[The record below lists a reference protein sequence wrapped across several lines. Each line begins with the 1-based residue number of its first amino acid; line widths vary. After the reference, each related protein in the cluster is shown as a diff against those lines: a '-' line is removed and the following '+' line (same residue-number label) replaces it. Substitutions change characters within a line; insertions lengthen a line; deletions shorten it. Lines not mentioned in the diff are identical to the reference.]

1 MNTVIRKFLKK
12 SLTVAGLCSVA
23 LPSAAVWTIQNGK
36 ILDPNGQPF
45 IFRGI
50 TVNHTAAPDKAV
62 QAIKDAAAAGA
73 NAVQVEISANVYNQ
87 TPRIT
92 PEQLSSVIQACK
104 DNKVVCVLEP
114 NDIAGYPNAAG
125 SSSPDPTLAF
135 WGYQGRQ
142 AIAGQ
147 QDYVIIGMGN
157 QALGDIPYGEYSAR
171 MLTYLGNYISALP
184 GFLIM
189 IDGSGWGQDASKE
202 MQAFAA
208 QNTYFA
214 KNVIYSVEMS
224 GTTYADPAKVHDY
237 IASFPRSGAA
247 LVIGSFAPAPYYH
260 PYAPQPT
267 ALIALQLPAASVM
280 EAAEQYG
287 VGYFAWNW
295 SGSTN
300 PGLNLT
306 TDWDAA
312 ALTHWGEL
320 AINGANGIKA
330 TAKRATHFS
339 NNSSSVASS
348 ISSSLSSTSSSNSS
362 APNSPPSA
370 VLTARVQNLGCPRVS
385 GIASAEGSTDPDGDT
400 LTYSWEVT
408 SSFNGSTNNFSGSGI
423 SIQFGMQA
431 IRVYNVKLTVSDG
444 KGGIATAS
452 ESLSHAF
459 SDWCI
464 NSSSS
469 SSWKP
474 SSSSIAPSSS
484 SRPSSVSSS
493 SVTPSSISSSIRSS
507 SSIAAKASCAYV
519 IGSQWGNGFTAAIR
533 VKNTGTQT
541 LNGWSVNWRYNDG
554 SKVTGSWN
562 ATMSGSNPYTAKNVG
577 WNANIQPGQTVE
589 FGFQGSKPA
598 GTAAIPV
605 VTGSVCQ

>member
-1 MNTVIRKFLKK
+1 MNISSLKKFLKK
-12 SLTVAGLCSVA
+12 SMTVAGLCSVA
-23 LPSAAVWTIQNGK
+23 LPSAAVWTVQNGK

-50 TVNHTAAPDKAV
+50 TVNHMAAPDKAL

-87 TPRIT
+87 TPTIT

-114 NDIAGYPNAAG
+114 NDVAGYPNARGTA
-125 SSSPDPTLAF
+125 SPDQTLGF

-142 AIAGQ
+142 ALVGQ

-157 QALGDIPYGEYSAR
+157 QALADIPYGEYSAR
-171 MLTYLGNYISALP
+171 MQTYLGNYINALP

-214 KNVIYSVEMS
+214 RNVIYSVEMFDAY
-224 GTTYADPAKVHDY
+224 TNPEKVRDY
-237 IASFPRSGAA
+237 IASFPRMGAA
-247 LVIGSFAPAPYYH
+247 LVIGGFAPAPYYH

-267 ALIALQLPAASVM
+267 TLVALQLPAASVM
-280 EAAEQYG
+280 EYAEQYG
-287 VGYFAWNW
+287 TGYFAWNW
-295 SGSTN
+295 SGSTY

-306 TDWDAA
+306 ANWDAT
-312 ALTHWGEL
+312 ALTPWGEL
-320 AINGANGIKA
+320 AINGVNGIKT
-330 TAKRATHFS
+330 TAKLATHFS
-339 NNSSSVASS
+339 NNSSSV
-348 ISSSLSSTSSSNSS
+348 SSSLSSTSSSSSSS
-362 APNSPPSA
+362 APNTPPTA
-370 VLTARVQNLGCPRVS
+370 VLTANVVYQNCGNVY
-385 GIASAEGSTDPDGDT
+385 GKASAEGSTDPDGDT
-400 LTYSWEVT
+400 LTYNWEITNSFSST
-408 SSFNGSTNNFSGSGI
+408 SIYKATGPSV
-423 SIQFGMQA
+423 QFGMEA
-431 IRVYNVKLTVSDG
+431 VRTYTVKLIVTDG
-444 KGGIATAS
+444 KGGIATVS
-452 ESLSHAF
+452 KPLSHF
-459 SDWCI
+459 YSDYCI

-469 SSWKP
+469 SSFRP
-474 SSSSIAPSSS
+474 SSSSVAPSSS
-484 SRPSSVSSS
+484 AKPSSISSS
-493 SVTPSSISSSIRSS
+493 SVTPSSTSRSS
-507 SSIAAKASCAYV
+507 SSVATKANCSYV

-533 VKNTGTQT
+533 VKNTGTQA
-541 LNGWSVNWRYNDG
+541 LNGWSVNWQYNDG

-562 ATMSGSNPYTAKNVG
+562 ATLTGSNPYNAKNLS

-589 FGFQGSKPA
+589 FGFQGSKPI

>member
-1 MNTVIRKFLKK
+1 MKTLLKKFLKK
-12 SLTVAGLCSVA
+12 SLTVAGLCSLA

-36 ILDPNGQPF
+36 VLDPNGQPF

-73 NAVQVEISANVYNQ
+73 NAVQVEIAANVYNQ
-87 TPRIT
+87 APTIT

-104 DNKVVCVLEP
+104 NNKVVCVLEP
-114 NDIAGYPNAAG
+114 NDVAGYPNAMGAA
-125 SSSPDPTLAF
+125 SPDQTLGF

-142 AIAGQ
+142 ALAGQ

-157 QALGDIPYGEYSAR
+157 QALDNIPAGEYSAR
-171 MLTYLGNYISALP
+171 MRSYLGHYISDLP

-214 KNVIYSVEMS
+214 RSVIYSVEMS
-224 GTTYADPAKVHDY
+224 NTTYASPESVRDY
-237 IASFPRSGAA
+237 IATFAQTGSS
-247 LVIGSFAPAPYYH
+247 LVIGSFAPTPYYH
-260 PYAPQPT
+260 PHSPQPIYT
-267 ALIALQLPAASVM
+267 IAVELPAASVM
-280 EAAEQYG
+280 EYAEQYG
-287 VGYFAWNW
+287 AGYFAWNW
-295 SGSTN
+295 SGGTN

-306 TDWDAA
+306 TNWDAT

-320 AINGANGIKA
+320 ALNGVNGIKA
-330 TAKRATHFS
+330 TAKRATHF
-339 NNSSSVASS
+339 NNSSSSVASS
-348 ISSSLSSTSSSNSS
+348 ISSTSSSSSS
-362 APNSPPSA
+362 APNNPPAA
-370 VLTARVQNLGCPRVS
+370 VLTANVQNLGCPRVS

-408 SSFNGSTNNFSGSGI
+408 SSFNGSVNNFNAVGI

-444 KGGIATAS
+444 KGGTATAS
-452 ESLSHAF
+452 KSLSHAY

-469 SSWKP
+469 SFRP

-484 SRPSSVSSS
+484 SQPSSVSSS
-493 SVTPSSISSSIRSS
+493 SVRPSSISSRSRSS
-507 SSIAAKASCAYV
+507 SSIATKANCSYV

-541 LNGWSVNWRYNDG
+541 LNGWSVNWQYNDG

-562 ATMSGSNPYTAKNVG
+562 ATLTGTNPYSAKNLS